1 MSSSQGVRQPD
12 GTICRKGAS
21 CKRHGLSATISRQLK
36 EAQTNATKVDAA
48 KPASAFSHPLLKDG
62 SHVRKGLNTE
72 ESKHILEKLHQDSD
86 DLEASLDVS
95 ARNFLHRY
103 KSDAF
108 RYVNNYLIGGP
119 KYIASVY
126 LRRKKSKISEDLLAA
141 QAKNAEKAIPVM
153 DSIFKKYE
161 EEHPNQEQRV
171 LYRSFRVL
179 PPEGKKKTS
188 AADIDS
194 YVNQT
199 YKVGDKITNKAYT
212 STSLDSDFILVDT
225 QYDPEQ
231 IIVHEIVSSKGIP
244 IFSRYGPE
252 NKSIQ
257 NAEKEILLPRESSF
271 RIVNVTE
278 ATYRSSY
285 KNYYDAPFMSR
296 GNPRRSKKFTVIQM
310 VEE

>member
-1 MSSSQGVRQPD
+1 MSSNQGVRQPD

-72 ESKHILEKLHQDSD
+72 ESKHILEKLHQDND
-86 DLEASLDVS
+86 DLEASIDIPTKNALY
-95 ARNFLHRY
+95 RY
-103 KSDAF
+103 RADAF
-108 RYVNNYLIGGP
+108 RYVNNYLIGGS
-119 KYIASVY
+119 KHIASVY
-126 LRRKKSKISEDLLAA
+126 LRRKGVKLREDMALA
-141 QAKNAEKAIPVM
+141 QAENAKRIIPVI
-153 DSIFKKYE
+153 DSVFKKYE

-188 AADIDS
+188 AADIDD
-194 YVNQT
+194 YVKQN

-244 IFSRYGPE
+244 MFSRFTE
-252 NKSIQ
+252 NDKSIQ

-296 GNPRRSKKFTVIQM
+296 GNPRRSKKFTIIQM